1 MKTCFLF
8 FCIFNVASF
17 AQTDPI
23 QLLRNEVFQK
33 MTVLNEETDPSE
45 RAILFSDNV
54 MDSVVNFEKVLA
66 AKLQTGE
73 IDLVDFCQQMAG
85 FRQEL
90 SSRFLEFS
98 MVKSG
103 ESAAQ
108 TIVNLGKGTF
118 LEITGLAAL
127 AKVERLGNQDKLSS
141 IELLEKATTLPSF
154 LEPPDPEIK
163 RFHTQILAE
172 IAELKYEAGDLN
184 EAKVYADWY
193 LNAVVKH
200 HLLES
205 GAIAIAR
212 RLDRKIYA
220 EGADAATQENLSLII
235 SESQDMLLR
244 NHPFWQGETAEW
256 EQYKSIITPIL
267 ESNLNPAESSK
278 H

>member
-1 MKTCFLF
+1 MKIVL
-8 FCIFNVASF
+8 IFIALSATF
-17 AQTDPI
+17 TWAQTNQV

-33 MTVLNEETDPSE
+33 MTVLNEETDPAE

-267 ESNLNPAESSK
+267 ESNLNPTDSSK